1 MSPRK
6 IMSGTTKRNF
16 SSLVSNKRVA
26 VVGNSVSLFDQ
37 NYGSEIDSHDVV
49 IRFNKPAPFCV
60 ENCVETHGKKFDI
73 WAFWAIG
80 AFYKEVIEKE
90 GEDKLLKQLQNRND
104 IVKIQL
110 SKSKNRV
117 DISEEYIDDTLSH
130 ANMRDLQ
137 RKLFHSR
144 GYIKKEHLQEQN
156 TLLLHNGV
164 KIRGSQPS
172 VGTGVLFWLNL
183 SKPRSVNI
191 YGMDFKK
198 TPTFSEIDLHE
209 RDIMGRVD
217 IRCNHHFGVEEQYIR
232 HEILNDTRF
241 TLK

>member
-1 MSPRK
+1 
-6 IMSGTTKRNF
+6 MSGTTKRDF
-16 SSLVSNKRVA
+16 SSLVLNRRVA

-60 ENCVETHGKKFDI
+60 ENCIETHGEKFNI

-90 GEDKLLKQLQNRND
+90 GAAGLLNQLQNRDD
-104 IVKIQL
+104 ITKIQI
-110 SKSKNRV
+110 SKSKNRT
-117 DISEEYIDDTLSH
+117 DISEMYITDTLKS

-144 GYIKKEHLQEQN
+144 GYIKKEDLQVQN
-156 TLLLHNGV
+156 NLLLRNNV
-164 KIRGSQPS
+164 KIRGAQPS
-172 VGTGVLFWLNL
+172 VGTGILFWLSL
-183 SKPRSVNI
+183 CKPRSVNI

-232 HEILNDTRF
+232 HEILNDKRF